1 MGELSHCQSSL
12 TLSKGEREGGMEA
25 EEWKEGWLNGI
36 LLHILSGSPLA
47 KIHHWRDYCLPEWG
61 LLHPCHSQS
70 VAGVMA
76 QGVDMR
82 IDSEANPTPCR
93 QKPEQC
99 FLVAAISGSW
109 EGRVGHSGDP
119 QKSMRH

>member
-1 MGELSHCQSSL
+1 
-12 TLSKGEREGGMEA
+12 MEA

-61 LLHPCHSQS
+61 LLHPCYSQS

-76 QGVDMR
+76 QGVDMIQR
-82 IDSEANPTPCR
+82 PTPHLAGR
-93 QKPEQC
+93 NLSNA
-99 FLVAAISGSW
+99 FSW
-109 EGRVGHSGDP
+109 LPYRAVGRGG
-119 QKSMRH
+119 